1 MWNEESDWIG
11 SFDALLARLAECSMC
26 SRRSGERPGAAQM
39 DVKILDVAAEGGY
52 GRVFRCLDVHTG
64 ALVAM
69 KQITMVR
76 LSQGIPAQII
86 REVSLLRELHHANIV
101 KLLRV
106 GFTENRYVN
115 LVFEHLDYDLHQFIV
130 NRGYPKDATTV
141 KSFMFQILSAVA
153 YCHSRKVLHRDLKP
167 SNVLINHSK
176 RLIKLADFGLAREFA
191 DDFLYTEKLGTSW
204 YRAPEILCHSRQYS
218 TQVDLWSVGC
228 IFAEMVIGQ
237 PLFQVINC
245 RDELEGI
252 FKLLGTPTEETWPG
266 ITKLMPNLHI
276 YCSKFDPLGLETF
289 VTDLEPSG
297 LNLLSMMLCLDPSKR
312 ISAEASLK
320 HAYFTDVN
328 WVSLLLL

>member
-191 DDFLYTEKLGTSW
+191 DDFLYTEK
-204 YRAPEILCHSRQYS
+204 
-218 TQVDLWSVGC
+218 
-228 IFAEMVIGQ
+228 
-237 PLFQVINC
+237 
-245 RDELEGI
+245 
-252 FKLLGTPTEETWPG
+252 
-266 ITKLMPNLHI
+266 
-276 YCSKFDPLGLETF
+276 GLETF